1 MKIPNKRFNKLI
13 LIIHQIS
20 TFKVLRIFIKNGLE
34 NHFFFFLIIDITLES
49 YNSSRSRKNLLE
61 RVQKLIT
68 TISDNIIDQKIQ
80 NTI

>member
-20 TFKVLRIFIKNGLE
+20 TFKVLRIFIKNGLA
-34 NHFFFFLIIDITLES
+34 NHIFFLIIDITLES

-80 NTI
+80 KTI